1 LGHEPRMAVTGMEI
15 IPGTGR
21 TNMCRERVSTMTNAQ
36 TVPSLPVSGSSH
48 RPSCP

>member
-1 LGHEPRMAVTGMEI
+1 MAVTGMEI